1 MLTKRRPTALV
12 LYGAI
17 VLALVGGWNAYL
29 DPAWADLRYRAA
41 FADFQQAKRR
51 LEDLAT
57 AEWQDRVLGLSARRA
72 DAVEA
77 AAIHI
82 DACEMVSG
90 LGSTVQ
96 EDIQRLESAG
106 GALRATEKRELSRQ
120 LVSAATEYAAAYQT
134 SLEDFCDKALDAVV
148 ALMSPKPGDDVIG
161 IRRAASGILKVERKG
176 AESPAGRIQTIWR
189 RLDPLLFKGFGP
201 LTR

>member
-1 MLTKRRPTALV
+1 MALI
-12 LYGAI
+12 LAGA
-17 VLALVGGWNAYL
+17 WSAYL
-29 DPAWADLRYRAA
+29 EPAWADLRYRAA

-57 AEWQDRVLGLSARRA
+57 AEWQDRVLGLSARR

-82 DACEMVSG
+82 DACETVG
-90 LGSTVQ
+90 ALGSAVQ
-96 EDIQRLESAG
+96 KDVERLDSAG
-106 GALRATEKRELSRQ
+106 NALRTSEKRELARQ
-120 LVSAATEYAAAYQT
+120 LVSAASEYADAYQA

-148 ALMSPKPGDDVIG
+148 AQMSPKPGDDVIG

-176 AESPAGRIQTIWR
+176 TESPAARVQTIWR
-189 RLDPLLFKGFGP
+189 RLDALLFKGFGP

>member
-1 MLTKRRPTALV
+1 MLTKRRPTALII
-12 LYGAI
+12 YGVIA
-17 VLALVGGWNAYL
+17 LALVGGWNAYL
-29 DPAWADLRYRAA
+29 EPAWADLRYRAA

-57 AEWQDRVLGLSARRA
+57 AEWQDRVLGLGARR

-82 DACEMVSG
+82 DACEVVNG
-90 LGSTVQ
+90 LGSAVHK
-96 EDIQRLESAG
+96 DIERLESAG
-106 GALRATEKRELSRQ
+106 GSLRASEKRELSRQ
-120 LVSAATEYAAAYQT
+120 LVSAATEYADSYQT

-148 ALMSPKPGDDVIG
+148 ALMSPKPGDDVVG
-161 IRRAASGILKVERKG
+161 IRRAASGVLKVERNG
-176 AESPAGRIQTIWR
+176 AENSAARIQTIWR
-189 RLDPLLFKGFGP
+189 RLDALLFRGFGP

>member
-1 MLTKRRPTALV
+1 MTKRRPTPLLIYGVIALI
-12 LYGAI
+12 LAGA
-17 VLALVGGWNAYL
+17 WSAYL
-29 DPAWADLRYRAA
+29 EPAWADLRYRAA

-57 AEWQDRVLGLSARRA
+57 AEWQDRVLGLSARR

-82 DACEMVSG
+82 DACETVGG
-90 LGSTVQ
+90 LGSAVQ
-96 EDIQRLESAG
+96 KDIERLDSAG
-106 GALRATEKRELSRQ
+106 NALRTSEKRELARQ
-120 LVSAATEYAAAYQT
+120 LVSAASEYADAYQT

-148 ALMSPKPGDDVIG
+148 AQMSPKPGDDVIG

-176 AESPAGRIQTIWR
+176 AESPAARVQTIWR
-189 RLDPLLFKGFGP
+189 RLDALLFKGFGP